1 MWRLPVLAL
10 TLAIWGGGVAA
21 CPGMGFLKDEL
32 SVTARQLMTPRVA
45 TVRAGGTVPL
55 GECAELPGVG
65 NIPFDPNVSLLYVPD
80 RKRMDLELRAE
91 GDCDPVL
98 LVRGPSGRFFF
109 DDDDGGARNAR
120 IRLAQ
125 PPAARY
131 PIGVGSQGRAAC
143 PPRLTLQT
151 FRGVTRYAEGSVRRP
166 G

>member
-1 MWRLPVLAL
+1 MWRLLVLAAA
-10 TLAIWGGGVAA
+10 LAAWGGGASA

-45 TVRAGGTVPL
+45 TVRAGGTVLL

-65 NIPFDPNVSLLYVPD
+65 NIPFDPSVSLLYVPD

-125 PPAARY
+125 PPAGRY
-131 PIGVGSQGRAAC
+131 TVWVGSQGGAAC
-143 PPRLTLQT
+143 SARLTLQT
-151 FRGVTRYAEGSVRRP
+151 FRGVTRYAGGRSGRL